1 MDNSLIKSFQ
11 KIYPSSPE
19 ILSSAPGRIN
29 LIGEHTDYNQ
39 GYVLP
44 AAIHFRNY
52 FLASKN
58 KQNEVHIFSQNLKE
72 RVFFTLEK
80 ILPSPKRKW
89 INYVKGI
96 FWVLKEEG
104 IALPGINAYLFS
116 DIPLEAGLSS
126 SAALEISMLVGLNS
140 LLALGLSKEKI
151 ARLGQKAENVFVGV
165 QCGLMDQYISLFAA
179 RDNALFLDCESLE
192 FELISLRLKENALT
206 ILVYESG
213 VRRDLASTSYNQRR
227 AESAAALEFLMKQGI
242 QSFKSMTREMLD
254 GKREGMGEVLY
265 RRARHIISENERV
278 KKAVESLRKD
288 RLDHFGQLLFQS
300 HQSLRDDYQVSCPEL
315 DLLYEF
321 GREFPGCLGARLT
334 GAGFGGAGI
343 ALVKEERKEV
353 FREELLQL
361 AMRREFPRPC
371 FHEVEIGEEARVHSL
386 NG

>member
-1 MDNSLIKSFQ
+1 MENSLIKSFQ
-11 KIYPSSPE
+11 EIYLSSPE

-52 FLASKN
+52 FLASKS

-72 RVFFTLEK
+72 RVSFPLEK
-80 ILPSPKRKW
+80 NFPSPKRKW

-116 DIPLEAGLSS
+116 VIPLEAGLSS

-140 LLALGLSKEKI
+140 LLTLGLSKEKI
-151 ARLGQKAENVFVGV
+151 ARLGQKAENGFVGV
-165 QCGLMDQYISLFAA
+165 QCGLMDQYISLFAT
-179 RDNALFLDCESLE
+179 RDNALFLDCENLE
-192 FELISLRLKENALT
+192 FELISLRLKEKALT

-213 VRRDLASTSYNQRR
+213 VRRDLASTPYNQRR
-227 AESAAALEFLMKQGI
+227 AESAAALEFLRKQGI

-254 GKREGMGEVLY
+254 GKREEMGEVLY

-278 KKAVESLRKD
+278 KKAVEFLRED
-288 RLDHFGQLLFQS
+288 RLDLFGQLLFQS

-321 GREFPGCLGARLT
+321 GSEFPGCFGARLT